1 MKKCFYCG
9 KEIKREGYENKIG
22 TFCSEDHYDK
32 YYKSLSKEEIIE
44 IMNNMCVCSDD

>member
-9 KEIKREGYENKIG
+9 KEIEGDGYENKIG

-32 YYKSLSKEEIIE
+32 YYKSFLLNILYTH
-44 IMNNMCVCSDD
+44 